1 MHAGLELS
9 SSFRM
14 RQFNRNKSAL
24 ILLVLIASGCGK
36 IGDPLPPIPRA
47 PLVIDELAVTQTGTR
62 LVLRFPVVLSDR
74 TRKLDRI
81 DVYRLIEPAGDPI
94 GLPLETFS
102 TRSTIVSSISAES
115 IKAGRT
121 VIEYSDAIDTQSGG
135 DRRYRYAV
143 RMIGDDGAA
152 ADFSNYATITP
163 VFNLA
168 AAPAGLQI
176 TQTEKEIQLSW
187 EQPSGNVDGSRP
199 ANIAGYNI
207 YRRLAGE
214 ELIKL
219 NPQPV
224 EEARFA
230 DRNFLFGSTYE
241 YIVRSVSSG
250 AGLIEGDSSLPIAHT
265 PVDKFPPAAPISV
278 TIASING
285 IVSIFWP
292 INIEPDVAGY
302 LVYRSEDGALP
313 PDQWIKL
320 TPQLHKPASFRDER
334 VQVGKQYFYQI
345 TAVDVYG
352 NESARSAMVSEVVAQ

>member
-1 MHAGLELS
+1 
-9 SSFRM
+9 M
-14 RQFNRNKSAL
+14 RQFNRNKSFPVL
-24 ILLVLIASGCGK
+24 ILLVIIASGCGK

-81 DVYRLIEPAGDPI
+81 DVYRLIEPADDPA
-94 GLPLETFS
+94 GLPLESFS
-102 TRSTIVSSISAES
+102 TRSTIINSIGAES
-115 IKAGRT
+115 IRAGRS
-121 VIEYSDAIDTQSGG
+121 VIEYSDTLDTQSGG
-135 DRRYRYAV
+135 PRRYRYAV
-143 RMIGDDGAA
+143 RMIGDDGVA

-168 AAPAGLQI
+168 VAPAGLRI
-176 TQTEKEIQLSW
+176 TQTEKEVQLTW
-187 EQPSGNVDGSRP
+187 DRPSENVDGSRP

-207 YRRLAGE
+207 YRRLAGDD
-214 ELIKL
+214 LIKL

-224 EEARFA
+224 EEPRFT
-230 DRNFLFGSTYE
+230 DRNFLFGSNYE
-241 YIVRSVSSG
+241 YIVRSVSSA
-250 AGLIEGDSSLPIAHT
+250 AGLIEGDSSAPISHT
-265 PVDKFPPAAPISV
+265 PVDKFPPAAPLSV

-292 INIEPDVAGY
+292 INTEPDVAGY
-302 LVYRSEDGALP
+302 IVYRSEDAALP

-320 TPQLHKPASFRDER
+320 TTQLHKPASFRDER

-352 NESARSAMVSEVVAQ
+352 NESARSTMVSEVVAQ